1 MTMAT
6 TSRRNDKSIAAVKQ
20 SFKDAGVFYTDEA
33 LALYLKSFIPDGVSE
48 VYDPTCGGGALL
60 AVFGDEVEKYGQ
72 EIDEQ
77 QAMETSDSL
86 VNCHI
91 VQGDTLRNPAFAD
104 KRFKAIVANP
114 PFSIKWSP
122 EDVNDNDARFCDAP
136 CLPPPSKADY
146 AFLLHIFHYLAEDGT
161 AAVLNFP
168 GILYRGQRE
177 GKIRKWLIEQ
187 NCIDRVELIE
197 KGHFADTN
205 ITTALIVM
213 RKNRTEDYITM
224 RDGESGMEGE
234 VPLSEVAENGYNL
247 SPTSYLQQEKE
258 EVVVNTREL
267 ENKARTHALNVIEGE
282 IKMSILVS
290 QLEGWEFS
298 DFLDDIQSIVSKY
311 RDEKN
316 ILDLNPPFAVPEEK
330 APPLHLFN
338 F

>member
-1 MTMAT
+1 
-6 TSRRNDKSIAAVKQ
+6 
-20 SFKDAGVFYTDEA
+20 
-33 LALYLKSFIPDGVSE
+33 
-48 VYDPTCGGGALL
+48 
-60 AVFGDEVEKYGQ
+60 
-72 EIDEQ
+72 
-77 QAMETSDSL
+77 
-86 VNCHI
+86 
-91 VQGDTLRNPAFAD
+91 
-104 KRFKAIVANP
+104 
-114 PFSIKWSP
+114 
-122 EDVNDNDARFCDAP
+122 
-136 CLPPPSKADY
+136 
-146 AFLLHIFHYLAEDGT
+146 
-161 AAVLNFP
+161 
-168 GILYRGQRE
+168 
-177 GKIRKWLIEQ
+177 
-187 NCIDRVELIE
+187 
-197 KGHFADTN
+197 
-205 ITTALIVM
+205 M

-234 VPLSEVAENGYNL
+234 VPLSEVADNGYNL

-330 APPLHLFN
+330 SPPLHLFN